1 MDVQAEK
8 LAGLVVA
15 VAAATLI
22 IICVRGQAPSQHES
36 FLDLET
42 TGGTISSGANQS
54 PLIEVLPYGGEPGSD
69 DGSEVVFPE
78 GRSVSVEF
86 RPYVAADVEDASVE
100 ILDNGVDPGF
110 YELLKPLADA
120 GNGSAALRLAQAL
133 VDCLGIPDSSEKL
146 SAAIRKLHDTRTVP
160 MTGQAVRQFGPDGTV
175 YIADDAN
182 PFEYEEMLNAQFS
195 RCEGVSGA
203 MKAEA
208 DHWLELAAELG
219 SIGGML
225 GLASEIESS
234 DPTRARMIY
243 QDLWEKGYVSAAGSL
258 ASLLE
263 TGGEGLEPDPVAAYA
278 YGYLYLE
285 LFRLS
290 RDGTGKAGSDVL
302 QRLLEK
308 GLAVRERRR
317 ELLMPN
323 ELQQASDQA
332 RSILESNRGCCYHL
346 FSNRGRQTTA
356 DGKPNAGGGGQ

>member
-1 MDVQAEK
+1 
-8 LAGLVVA
+8 
-15 VAAATLI
+15 
-22 IICVRGQAPSQHES
+22 
-36 FLDLET
+36 
-42 TGGTISSGANQS
+42 
-54 PLIEVLPYGGEPGSD
+54 
-69 DGSEVVFPE
+69 
-78 GRSVSVEF
+78 
-86 RPYVAADVEDASVE
+86 
-100 ILDNGVDPGF
+100 
-110 YELLKPLADA
+110 
-120 GNGSAALRLAQAL
+120 
-133 VDCLGIPDSSEKL
+133 
-146 SAAIRKLHDTRTVP
+146 
-160 MTGQAVRQFGPDGTV
+160 
-175 YIADDAN
+175 
-182 PFEYEEMLNAQFS
+182 
-195 RCEGVSGA
+195 
-203 MKAEA
+203 
-208 DHWLELAAELG
+208 
-219 SIGGML
+219 
-225 GLASEIESS
+225 
-234 DPTRARMIY
+234 MIY